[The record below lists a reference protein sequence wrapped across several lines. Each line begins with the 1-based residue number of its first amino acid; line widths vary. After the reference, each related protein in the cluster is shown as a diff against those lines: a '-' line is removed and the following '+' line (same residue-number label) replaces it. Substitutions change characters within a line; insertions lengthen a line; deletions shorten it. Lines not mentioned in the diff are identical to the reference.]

1 MAHHCACLFHFSLF
15 LQFGDVKDIIILK
28 DKVTGQ
34 PRGCAFVSYATKEE
48 AEAAIGA
55 LNKGVHLPGALCPME
70 VGRCAAHAALQSIA
84 LHRTKHAK
92 HAISPRTSDS
102 EQHPPALCN
111 DGCNPLGAVQCSEV
125 IEC

>member
-1 MAHHCACLFHFSLF
+1 MTSVKHIDLLCISCDMWSSLVHSSSVL

-48 AEAAIGA
+48 AEAAIAA

-70 VGRCAAHAALQSIA
+70 VR
-84 LHRTKHAK
+84 
-92 HAISPRTSDS
+92 
-102 EQHPPALCN
+102 
-111 DGCNPLGAVQCSEV
+111 
-125 IEC
+125 